1 MPASSLR
8 IGPFLAASVVL
19 HAAAF
24 IAMGPQRLAISPAA
38 AGIGQVVSVRL
49 QAAPADS
56 EPMREPPVEHARPNR
71 PGATTPPPPVET
83 PEPESARAISPVEI
97 AETDMIRT
105 LTTVEAAESE
115 TTHELTPTETA
126 KAETT
131 QALATVEPATPDTT
145 RAIARVQMAEPDAPR
160 ATVPVETKELDAPAR
175 RQRRQAASADQAG
188 ANGTASHTSMSSA
201 APAYSVVVTQLAKHF
216 HYPRLARQRGWEGTV
231 VLSVRVLSDGR
242 LADIR
247 VKDSSGRA
255 LLDRAAVR
263 SLRQVRRLP
272 RLAGRPETAGGLQ
285 LKIPVTY
292 RLETV

>member
-1 MPASSLR
+1 MPASAPQ

-19 HAAAF
+19 HAIAF
-24 IAMGPQRLAISPAA
+24 IAIGPERLAISPAA

-49 QAAPADS
+49 QAAPTDS
-56 EPMREPPVEHARPNR
+56 APMNEPPVEHARPNR
-71 PGATTPPPPVET
+71 PGAATPPPPVET
-83 PEPESARAISPVEI
+83 QEPESARAISPVEM

-105 LTTVEAAESE
+105 LTTVEAEPE

-131 QALATVEPATPDTT
+131 QALAAVEPVTPDTT
-145 RAIARVQMAEPDAPR
+145 RAAAPVQMAEPDAPR
-160 ATVPVETKELDAPAR
+160 AIVPVETKELDAPAR
-175 RQRRQAASADQAG
+175 RQRRQAGSADQAG
-188 ANGTASHTSMSSA
+188 ANGTASHTSMSSG

-272 RLAGRPETAGGLQ
+272 QLAGRPETAGGLQ